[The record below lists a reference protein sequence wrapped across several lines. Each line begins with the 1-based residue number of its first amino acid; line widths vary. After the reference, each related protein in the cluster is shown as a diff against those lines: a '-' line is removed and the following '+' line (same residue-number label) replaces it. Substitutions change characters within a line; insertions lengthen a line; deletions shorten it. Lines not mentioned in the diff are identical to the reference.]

1 MSKDIPD
8 SLAFIAIVILLALA
22 ASPLFA
28 SEKHRCHK
36 DSPRCMQPPELIPGP
51 EGPQGPKGDSITG
64 DTGAPGRNG
73 DNADGT
79 SLGLAGA
86 QVDMDWDYN
95 GYQVGAG
102 AAYYDDSE
110 AAVVSVGRKVCWGG
124 CNQEGLLK
132 GSLGVSEGEVGV
144 GVGFTW
150 RP

>member
-8 SLAFIAIVILLALA
+8 SLFFIAIVIILALA

-28 SEKHRCHK
+28 SDR
-36 DSPRCMQPPELIPGP
+36 SRYMGPPGMD
-51 EGPQGPKGDSITG
+51 G
-64 DTGAPGRNG
+64 
-73 DNADGT
+73 ADGQDGAAGLNGVNGT
-79 SLGLAGA
+79 DGLNGTNGYNGRDGDDADGNPLGLAA
-86 QVDMDWDYN
+86 SQVDMDWDYN

-110 AAVVSVGRKVCWGG
+110 AAVVSVGRKVCWSG
-124 CNQEGLLK
+124 CGHQGLLK
-132 GSLGVSEGEVGV
+132 GSLGVSDGDVGV